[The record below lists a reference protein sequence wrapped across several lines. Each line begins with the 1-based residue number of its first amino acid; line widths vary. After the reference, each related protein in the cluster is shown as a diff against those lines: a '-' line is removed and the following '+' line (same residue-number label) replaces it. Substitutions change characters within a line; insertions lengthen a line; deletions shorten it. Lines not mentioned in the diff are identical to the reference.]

1 MKFDNGIDFRPET
14 GAEAW
19 VGLLAARGI
28 EYLFANGGTDFA
40 PVAEAFAKGAV
51 QRWRMPRPVIVP
63 HENLGVAM
71 AHGFTMVTGR
81 PQAMMVHVGV
91 GTANAINGLINA
103 ARMQIPILF
112 TAGRTPLTESG
123 AVFGARNNYIHWAQE
138 HFDQA
143 AMLREFVKWDY
154 ELRHPEQVGA
164 ALDRALAIATSQ
176 PQGPVYLT
184 LPREVL
190 AAATAANS
198 SGERPLM
205 VSATPPLA
213 DPDAVEKV
221 AKLVAAAERPLLI
234 TANGGRSAA
243 ASAALTALSEQ
254 FAIPVV
260 HYRPRYLALSTE
272 HPMHA
277 GWEPHALLADA
288 DLVLVVD
295 CDVPW
300 LISQA
305 NPKAQATIIHIG
317 PDPLFA
323 RYPMRS
329 FRTDIAL
336 TGLVAPTLTPLLERA
351 LAHAPGE
358 SKLTA
363 RRDAVAERNA
373 GARRQAR
380 AGSAALPSA
389 LTSKYTSACLNALQD
404 CGTILV
410 NEYPLVLEEMVVPEP
425 CRYFASAPAGG
436 LGWGLGAALGAKLAA
451 PDKTVI
457 CAIGDGAYMFG
468 NPTPAHF
475 VSESMK
481 LPVLFVVF
489 NNARWGAVHRSTL
502 GMYPKGAAAQAA
514 EPPFA
519 VLEPSPRFEHVIEAS
534 GGYGVQVSNPA
545 ELKPALERALRV
557 VREEKRQALVNVR
570 VEASYTKTS

>member
-1 MKFDNGIDFRPET
+1 MNAERPALFRPAT
-14 GAEAW
+14 AAQAW
-19 VGLLAARGI
+19 LGQLAARGI

-40 PVAEAFAKGAV
+40 PIAEAYAAGRA
-51 QRWRMPRPVIVP
+51 QGWRMPRPVIVP

-103 ARMQIPILF
+103 ARMQIPLLF

-138 HFDQA
+138 HFDQG

-154 ELRHPEQVGA
+154 ELKHPEQVGA
-164 ALDRALAIATSQ
+164 ALDRALAIATSE

-184 LPREVL
+184 LPREIL
-190 AAATAANS
+190 AAPLGDNAP
-198 SGERPLM
+198 GERPLLTTA
-205 VSATPPLA
+205 SPPGA
-213 DPDAVEKV
+213 DPEKLEQI
-221 AKLVAAAERPLLI
+221 AKLLAGAKQPLLI
-234 TANGGRSAA
+234 TANAGRTARAA
-243 ASAALTALSEQ
+243 AAVTALAEQ

-260 HYRPRYLALSTE
+260 HYRPRYFALSTE

-277 GWEPHALLADA
+277 GWEPHALLVEA

-305 NPKAQATIIHIG
+305 NPKPEASVVHIG

-329 FRTDIAL
+329 FRTDVAL
-336 TGLVAPTLTPLLERA
+336 TGLVAPTLEQLLERA
-351 LAHAPGE
+351 LAHAPSG
-358 SKLTA
+358 SKLAA
-363 RRDAVAERNA
+363 RRDETAKRNDA
-373 GARRQAR
+373 ARRRGR
-380 AGSAALPSA
+380 AGIASNPPA
-389 LTSKYTSACLNALQD
+389 LTAKYASACLNSIQRAD
-404 CGTILV
+404 TIVV
-410 NEYPLVLEEMVVPEP
+410 NEYPLALEEIEIREP

-457 CAIGDGAYMFG
+457 CAVGDGAYMFG

-475 VSESMK
+475 VSEGMK
-481 LPVLFVVF
+481 LPALFVVF
-489 NNARWGAVHRSTL
+489 NNARWAAVHRSTL

-519 VLEPSPRFEHVIEAS
+519 VLEPSPRFENVVAAS
-534 GGYGVQVSNPA
+534 GGHGEQVREPR
-545 ELKPALERALRV
+545 ELLPALERALRV

-570 VEASYTKTS
+570 LEVSYTKTS

>member
-1 MKFDNGIDFRPET
+1 MK
-14 GAEAW
+14 AEDPVRFQPATAAQAW
-19 VGLLAARGI
+19 LGQLAARGI

-40 PVAEAFAKGAV
+40 PMAEAYAAGRANG
-51 QRWRMPRPVIVP
+51 WRMPQPVIVP

-71 AHGFTMVTGR
+71 AHGFTMLTGR

-91 GTANAINGLINA
+91 GTANSINGLINA
-103 ARMQIPILF
+103 SRMQIPILF

-138 HFDQA
+138 HFDQG

-154 ELRHPEQVGA
+154 ELKHPEQVGA
-164 ALDRALAIATSQ
+164 ALDRALAIATSE

-184 LPREVL
+184 LPREIL
-190 AAATAANS
+190 AAALENHP
-198 SGERPLM
+198 SGERPLLTAA
-205 VSATPPLA
+205 SPPGV
-213 DPDAVEKV
+213 DPEKLEEV
-221 AKLVAAAERPLLI
+221 AKLLASAKQPLLI
-234 TANGGRSAA
+234 TANAGRTAKAA
-243 ASAALTALSEQ
+243 AAVTALAEQ

-277 GWEPHALLADA
+277 GWEPHALLAEA

-305 NPKAQATIIHIG
+305 NPKAEAKVVHIG

-336 TGLVAPTLTPLLERA
+336 TGLVAPALAQLLERA
-351 LAHAPGE
+351 LAHAPSE
-358 SKLTA
+358 STLVA
-363 RRDAVAERNA
+363 RRDEM
-373 GARRQAR
+373 ARRNEAARRRGR
-380 AGSAALPSA
+380 AGIASLPST
-389 LTSKYTSACLNALQD
+389 LTGKYASACLNSIQGAD
-404 CGTILV
+404 TILV
-410 NEYPLVLEEMVVPEP
+410 NEYPLVLEEMEIREP

-457 CAIGDGAYMFG
+457 CAVGDGAYMFG

-475 VSESMK
+475 VSEGMK

-489 NNARWGAVHRSTL
+489 NNARWAAVHRSTL
-502 GMYPKGAAAQAA
+502 GMYPKGAAAQAE

-519 VLEPSPRFEHVIEAS
+519 VLEPSPRFENVIAAS
-534 GGYGVQVSNPA
+534 GGYGVQVSEPR
-545 ELKPALERALRV
+545 ELMPALERALRV

-570 VEASYTKTS
+570 LEAIYAKTS

>member
-1 MKFDNGIDFRPET
+1 MKPDNGITFRPET

-19 VGLLAARGI
+19 IGLLAARGI

-40 PVAEAFAKGAV
+40 PLAEALAKGRAHGW
-51 QRWRMPRPVIVP
+51 QMPRPVIVP

-71 AHGFTMVTGR
+71 AHGFTMLTGR

-154 ELRHPEQVGA
+154 ELRHPEQVAA
-164 ALDRALAIATSQ
+164 ALDRALAIAKSE

-190 AAATAANS
+190 AAAINAPS
-198 SGERPLM
+198 PGERPLM
-205 VSATPPLA
+205 VSASPPLA
-213 DPDAVEKV
+213 DPDALEKA
-221 AKLVAAAERPLLI
+221 AKLLAAAQRPLLI
-234 TANGGRSAA
+234 TANGGRTAQ
-243 ASAALTALSEQ
+243 ASAALTALAEQ

-260 HYRPRYLALSTE
+260 HYRPRYFALSTE

-277 GWEPHALLADA
+277 GWEPHALLAES

-305 NPKAQATIIHIG
+305 NPKPEASVIHIG

-336 TGLVAPTLTPLLERA
+336 AGLVAPTLTRLLERA

-358 SKLTA
+358 SRLAA
-363 RRDAVAERNA
+363 RRDEVSKRNQAARER
-373 GARRQAR
+373 AR
-380 AGSAALPSA
+380 AGSAKSPSG
-389 LTSKYTSACLNALQD
+389 LTAKYASACVNSLQD
-404 CGTILV
+404 ADTIVV
-410 NEYPLVLEEMVVPEP
+410 NEYPLVLEEMIVREP

-451 PDKTVI
+451 PEKTVI
-457 CAIGDGAYMFG
+457 CAVGDGAYMFG

-481 LPVLFVVF
+481 LPALFVVF
-489 NNARWGAVHRSTL
+489 NNARWAAVHRSTL
-502 GMYPKGAAAQAA
+502 GMYPKGAAAQAE

-519 VLEPSPRFEHVIEAS
+519 VLETAPRFEHVIEAS
-534 GGYGVQVSNPA
+534 GGYGVQVFDPA
-545 ELKPALERALRV
+545 GLKPALERALRV

-570 VEASYTKTS
+570 LEASYTKTS

>member
-1 MKFDNGIDFRPET
+1 MKLDNGIAFRPET

-19 VGLLAARGI
+19 IGLLAARGI

-40 PVAEAFAKGAV
+40 PLAEALAKGRA
-51 QRWRMPRPVIVP
+51 QGWQMPQPVLVP

-71 AHGFTMVTGR
+71 AHGFTMLTGR

-164 ALDRALAIATSQ
+164 ALDRALAIATSE

-190 AAATAANS
+190 AAATTSVAA
-198 SGERPLM
+198 GERPLL
-205 VSATPPLA
+205 VSATPPAA
-213 DPDAVEKV
+213 DPDALEKV
-221 AKLVAAAERPLLI
+221 AKLLATAERPLLI
-234 TANGGRSAA
+234 TANAGRTAPAA
-243 ASAALTALSEQ
+243 AALTALAEQ

-260 HYRPRYLALSTE
+260 HYRPRYFALSTE

-277 GWEPHALLADA
+277 GWEPHALLVDA

-305 NPKAQATIIHIG
+305 NPKAGANVVHIG

-329 FRTDIAL
+329 FRTDVAL
-336 TGLVAPTLTPLLERA
+336 TGRIAPTLAQLLERA
-351 LAHAPGE
+351 LVHAPRE
-358 SKLTA
+358 SKLA
-363 RRDAVAERNA
+363 GRRDEVGKRNEA
-373 GARRQAR
+373 ARRQGRGGDAT
-380 AGSAALPSA
+380 LPRS
-389 LTSKYTSACLNALQD
+389 LTAKFASACLNSLQD
-404 CGTILV
+404 ADTIVV
-410 NEYPLVLEEMVVPEP
+410 NEYPLALEEMVVREP

-451 PDKTVI
+451 RDKTVI
-457 CAIGDGAYMFG
+457 CAVGDGAYMFG

-475 VSESMK
+475 VSESMQ
-481 LPVLFVVF
+481 LPALFVVF
-489 NNARWGAVHRSTL
+489 NNARWAAVHRSTL
-502 GMYPKGAAAQAA
+502 GMYPKGAAAQAQ

-519 VLEPSPRFEHVIEAS
+519 LLEPSPRFERVVEAS
-534 GGYGVQVSNPA
+534 GGYGVQVSEPA
-545 ELKPALERALRV
+545 ELKPALERALRIV
-557 VREEKRQALVNVR
+557 KEEKRQALVNVR
-570 VEASYTKTS
+570 LEASYTKTS

>member
-1 MKFDNGIDFRPET
+1 MK
-14 GAEAW
+14 AEDPVRFEPATAAQAW
-19 VGLLAARGI
+19 LGQLAARGI

-40 PVAEAFAKGAV
+40 PMAEAYAAGRANG
-51 QRWRMPRPVIVP
+51 WRMPHPVIVP

-71 AHGFTMVTGR
+71 AHGFTMLTGR

-91 GTANAINGLINA
+91 GTANSINGLINA

-138 HFDQA
+138 HFDQG

-154 ELRHPEQVGA
+154 ELKHPEQVGA
-164 ALDRALAIATSQ
+164 ALDRALAIATSE

-184 LPREVL
+184 LPREIL
-190 AAATAANS
+190 AAPLQNHQ
-198 SGERPLM
+198 SGERPLLTAA
-205 VSATPPLA
+205 SPPGV
-213 DPDAVEKV
+213 DPDKLEEVSQLLAN
-221 AKLVAAAERPLLI
+221 AKQPLLI
-234 TANGGRSAA
+234 TANAGRTARAA
-243 ASAALTALSEQ
+243 AAVTALAER

-277 GWEPHALLADA
+277 GWEPHALLAEA

-305 NPKAQATIIHIG
+305 NPKPEAKVVHIG

-336 TGLVAPTLTPLLERA
+336 TGLVAPALAQLLERA
-351 LAHAPGE
+351 LAHAPSE
-358 SKLTA
+358 STLAA
-363 RRDAVAERNA
+363 RRDATAARNEA
-373 GARRQAR
+373 ARRRGRSGIA
-380 AGSAALPSA
+380 SLPPT
-389 LTSKYTSACLNALQD
+389 LNGKYASACLNSIQGAD
-404 CGTILV
+404 TILV
-410 NEYPLVLEEMVVPEP
+410 NEYPLVLEEIEIREP

-451 PDKTVI
+451 PEKTVI
-457 CAIGDGAYMFG
+457 CAVGDGAYMFG

-475 VSESMK
+475 VSEGMK

-489 NNARWGAVHRSTL
+489 NNARWAAVHRSTL
-502 GMYPKGAAAQAA
+502 GMYPKGAAAQAE

-519 VLEPSPRFEHVIEAS
+519 VLEPSPRFENVVAAS
-534 GGYGVQVSNPA
+534 GGYGVQVSEPR
-545 ELKPALERALRV
+545 ELMPALERALRV

-570 VEASYTKTS
+570 LEAIYAKTS

>member
-1 MKFDNGIDFRPET
+1 MK
-14 GAEAW
+14 AEDPVRFQPATAAQAW
-19 VGLLAARGI
+19 LGQLSARGI

-40 PVAEAFAKGAV
+40 PIAEAYAAGRANGW
-51 QRWRMPRPVIVP
+51 QMPRPVIVP

-71 AHGFTMVTGR
+71 AHGFTMLTGR
-81 PQAMMVHVGV
+81 PQTMMVHVGV
-91 GTANAINGLINA
+91 GTANSINGLINA

-138 HFDQA
+138 HFDQG

-154 ELRHPEQVGA
+154 ELKHPEQIGA
-164 ALDRALAIATSQ
+164 ALDRALAIATSE

-184 LPREVL
+184 LPREIL
-190 AAATAANS
+190 AARLENHP
-198 SGERPLM
+198 SGERPLLAAA
-205 VSATPPLA
+205 SPPGV
-213 DPDAVEKV
+213 DPDRLEEV
-221 AKLVAAAERPLLI
+221 AKLLASAKQPLLI
-234 TANGGRSAA
+234 TANAGRTAQAA
-243 ASAALTALSEQ
+243 AAVTALAEQ

-260 HYRPRYLALSTE
+260 HYRPRYFALSTE

-277 GWEPHALLADA
+277 GWEPHALLAEA

-305 NPKAQATIIHIG
+305 NPKAEAKVVHIG

-336 TGLVAPTLTPLLERA
+336 TGLVAPALAQLLERA
-351 LAHAPGE
+351 LAHAPSE
-358 SKLTA
+358 ATLAA
-363 RRDAVAERNA
+363 RRGATATRNEA
-373 GARRQAR
+373 ARRRGR
-380 AGSAALPSA
+380 AGIASLPSA
-389 LTSKYTSACLNALQD
+389 LTGKYASACLNSIQGAD
-404 CGTILV
+404 TILV
-410 NEYPLVLEEMVVPEP
+410 NEYPLVLEEMQIREP

-457 CAIGDGAYMFG
+457 CAVGDGAYMFG

-475 VSESMK
+475 VSEGMK

-489 NNARWGAVHRSTL
+489 NNARWAAVHRSTL
-502 GMYPKGAAAQAA
+502 GMYPKGAAAQAE

-519 VLEPSPRFEHVIEAS
+519 VLEPSPRFENVIAAS
-534 GGYGVQVSNPA
+534 GGYGIQVSEPG
-545 ELKPALERALRV
+545 ELMPALERALRV

-570 VEASYTKTS
+570 LEAIYAKTS

>member
-1 MKFDNGIDFRPET
+1 MKPANGVDFRPQT

-40 PVAEAFAKGAV
+40 PVAEAFAKGRAHG
-51 QRWRMPRPVIVP
+51 WRLPQPVIVP

-164 ALDRALAIATSQ
+164 ALDRALAIATSE
-176 PQGPVYLT
+176 PQGPVYVT

-190 AAATAANS
+190 AAATGENH
-198 SGERPLM
+198 SGERPLL
-205 VSATPPLA
+205 VSATPPMA
-213 DPDAVEKV
+213 DLSVVEKV
-221 AKLVAAAERPLLI
+221 ARLLATAERPLLI
-234 TANGGRSAA
+234 TANAGRTAA
-243 ASAALTALSEQ
+243 ASAALTALAEQ
-254 FAIPVV
+254 FAVPVV
-260 HYRPRYLALSTE
+260 HYRPRYFALSTE

-277 GWEPHALLADA
+277 GWEPHALLAEA

-305 NPKAQATIIHIG
+305 NPKAQATVVHIG

-336 TGLVAPTLTPLLERA
+336 TGLVAPTLAQLLERA

-358 SKLTA
+358 SKLAA
-363 RRDAVAERNA
+363 RRGEVAQRNGA
-373 GARRQAR
+373 ARRQGR
-380 AGSAALPSA
+380 AGSASAPSA
-389 LTSKYTSACLNALQD
+389 LTGKYASACLNALQD
-404 CGTILV
+404 AGTILV

-457 CAIGDGAYMFG
+457 CAVGDGAYMFG

-475 VSESMK
+475 VSESMN

-489 NNARWGAVHRSTL
+489 NNARWAAVHRSTL
-502 GMYPKGAAAQAA
+502 AMYPKGAAAQAA

-519 VLEPSPRFEHVIEAS
+519 LLEPSPRFERVIEAS
-534 GGYGVQVSNPA
+534 GGYGVQVSDPA

-570 VEASYTKTS
+570 LEASYTKTS